1 MVERPG
7 QMDAYL
13 DLIEEQRQT
22 FRDSF
27 SRNSSEKDKTVVAVS
42 GVALATSIAF
52 LTDIKSETGWT
63 WLLVL
68 ALSAFAVAIVFV
80 LLSLHF
86 NSGQLDRSIR
96 YIDKWKEAPSLVPP
110 QDGTYIV
117 TVGHF
122 SIRVMD
128 FLNAVSVFSLIAGVA
143 LVIGFVSLNI

>member
-1 MVERPG
+1 MEQPE
-7 QMDAYL
+7 QMKAYL
-13 DLIEEQRQT
+13 HLIEEQRRT
-22 FRDSF
+22 YRNSF

-52 LTDIKSETGWT
+52 LTDTEASAGWT

-80 LLSLHF
+80 LLSYHF

-96 YIDKWKEAPSLVPP
+96 NIDKWMEAPNLLTPP
-110 QDGTYIV
+110 EDGTYMV
-117 TVGHF
+117 TIGRF

-128 FLNAVSVFSLIAGVA
+128 ILNAVSVFSLIAGVA